1 MQKMSERTIH
11 RTSDGVPKYDG
22 TPELLTAY
30 REEALQYL
38 MTFEYRKRYLVGPR
52 LAKELEGT
60 ARVAIRTNV
69 IQNPQWLSHPRGVYT
84 LLQHLEDVIAKPSL
98 PEASRFVMKFF
109 YNLQWRKQETM
120 TSLIARHG
128 EALWE
133 ASQALRKVEKDYGAK
148 SAFGLGHLGRQSRG
162 SSNPTTSH
170 ASWRQSEG
178 PFRDDGRLE
187 EDEEEQEEGGQD
199 WWQDQQ
205 WQQWGWREWQ
215 PSSDWSTQTW
225 HTPEY
230 DPPESWDRSN
240 DIFIPEFL
248 ARFLL
253 LHRSGLDAH
262 ERSNV
267 LAAIRGEFSTASVA
281 KALREQWS
289 DDDLMKRDRMRT
301 NSAMVADEEIEMDT
315 EAFAADGDESDLDHL
330 DAADKEIYLAEQSRV
345 DEALAAIQMH
355 KNTLREAR
363 WKQKQVK
370 LGRGFF
376 PPKPFQKGSAGAK
389 GSGSRGKVE
398 CFRCGGNH
406 YSYECTKPKDA
417 KVASEAAHI
426 AFGAWEIHEEDVV
439 GSFESGKDCNSHFA
453 GHSAEEAFQAKEVID
468 QCMGIIDSGATS
480 SLGSIEALQAVQMH
494 NMEHQGSSG
503 MTVDLNERPVFRFG
517 NGDTKGC
524 ISTVQVE
531 LGAGDRAGTF
541 KVHVHDSPNQPVL
554 ISRKALKSL
563 KAVIDFE
570 EGTVVYKAIDPR
582 KVVRL
587 REAEN
592 GHLLMPLTGN
602 LVSHCQERQTPFV
615 SLFE

>member
-1 MQKMSERTIH
+1 MQKMSERSIH

-38 MTFEYRKRYLVGPR
+38 MTFEYKKRYLVGPR

-69 IQNPQWLSHPRGVYT
+69 IQNPQWLAHPRGVYT

-109 YNLQWRKQETM
+109 YNLQRRKQETM

-128 EALWE
+128 EALRE

-148 SAFGLGHLGRQSRG
+148 SVFDSGHLGRQSRG
-162 SSNPTTSH
+162 SSNPAASH
-170 ASWRQSEG
+170 ASWRHSEG

-187 EDEEEQEEGGQD
+187 EDEEDQAEEEGGHG
-199 WWQDQQ
+199 WWQGQQ
-205 WQQWGWREWQ
+205 WQQWGWRDWH

-248 ARFLL
+248 AGFLL

-267 LAAIRGEFSTASVA
+267 LAAIRGEFSTGSVA

-301 NSAMVADEEIEMDT
+301 NSAMVADEELEMDT
-315 EAFAADGDESDLDHL
+315 EAFAADEDDFDLEQL
-330 DAADKEIYLAEQSRV
+330 EASEKEIYLAEQSRV

-376 PPKPFQKGSAGAK
+376 PPKPFQKGGAGAK
-389 GSGSRGKVE
+389 GSSRGKVA

-417 KVASEAAHI
+417 KAAHI
-426 AFGAWEIHEEDVV
+426 AFGAWEIHGGDADGTDPSEED
-439 GSFESGKDCNSHFA
+439 SSSHFA

-494 NMEHQGSSG
+494 NLEHQGSSG
-503 MTVDLNERPVFRFG
+503 MTVDLTERPVFRFG

-541 KVHVHDSPNQPVL
+541 KVHVHDSPIQPVL

-570 EGTVVYKAIDPR
+570 EGTVVYKAIDSK

-602 LVSHCQERQTPFV
+602 LVSHCQERRTPFV